1 MEDACIQAILPV
13 WESSMV
19 LAGNYSKAC
28 GRSTLT
34 SKDFEYAL
42 KYSAMNFVGK
52 KIGSF
57 FPEIY
62 ESDSDSDESDDIDL
76 VDEDEEPFTR
86 YEGQD
91 ELLLKVNQA
100 YDNWE
105 SWEPQSPV
113 ENMLKNAIDKNEY
126 A

>member
-13 WESSMV
+13 WETSMV

-62 ESDSDSDESDDIDL
+62 ESDSDESDDIDL

-91 ELLLKVNQA
+91 ELFIRVNQA

>member
-13 WESSMV
+13 WETSMV

-62 ESDSDSDESDDIDL
+62 ESDSDESDDIDL

-91 ELLLKVNQA
+91 ELFIKVNQA

>member
-13 WESSMV
+13 WETSMV

-62 ESDSDSDESDDIDL
+62 ESDSDESDDIEL

-91 ELLLKVNQA
+91 ELFIRVNQA